1 MNKNE
6 IHALIALLEDPDH
19 DIYFQVRNK
28 LVELGIEVIP
38 DLENAWEVNFD
49 SLMQSRAEQIIHEI
63 QFNFTQ
69 TELKEWIAS
78 PEKDLLKAW
87 LLLSRYQYPD
97 LELGT
102 IALQIEQIA
111 KEIWMEL
118 NDNLTPLEK
127 TRLINHMLFE
137 VHGFKGN
144 VRNFHAPQN
153 SFISDVLSNKKGN
166 PLSLS
171 LLYLIVA
178 QKCEL
183 PIKGVNLPKHFVIA
197 YTHEELY
204 GGDPVKFY
212 INPFSQGTILS
223 RQDLERFVEKEK
235 LELKTQ
241 FFTPCGNRSII
252 KRLLTNLLHS
262 YSIQGNK
269 EKAEEIQK
277 FLQLFKTK

>member
-6 IHALIALLEDPDH
+6 IQALISLLEDPDH
-19 DIYFQVRNK
+19 DIYSQVRSK
-28 LVELGIEVIP
+28 LVQLGVEVIP
-38 DLENAWEVNFD
+38 DLDNVWEMNFD
-49 SLMQSRAEQIIHEI
+49 SLIQNRAERIIHEI

-69 TELKEWIAS
+69 AELKDWITN
-78 PEKDLLKAW
+78 PEKNLLKAW
-87 LLLSRYQYPD
+87 FLISRYQYPD
-97 LELGT
+97 LDQASIT
-102 IALQIEQIA
+102 TRIEQIV
-111 KEIWMEL
+111 KEIWIEL
-118 NDNLTPLEK
+118 NENLTPLEK
-127 TRLINHMLFE
+127 IRLINHILFE
-137 VHGFKGN
+137 VHGYKGN

-153 SFISDVLSNKKGN
+153 SFISDVLNNKKGN

-171 LLYLIVA
+171 LLYLIIA

-235 LELKTQ
+235 LELKTK
-241 FFTPCGNRSII
+241 FFCPCGNRAII
-252 KRLLTNLLHS
+252 RRLLTNLLHT